1 MQKLDYEYITIVGGE
16 LSDKI
21 SHSEFK
27 SIVESILD
35 DPIGWKQY
43 NIHFTYIKG
52 KTGSISIEDA
62 KLIKYPILKI
72 YLRGENET
80 DKICGM
86 RGLSCTRFKQS
97 DKGSIDKGSIDKGSI
112 DKDLIDKGS
121 IDKDLIEYPI
131 DIIINYKNWMGGSKS
146 TLSIMDYHKYII
158 NHEVG
163 HWLGLE
169 HSKCPLEEC
178 KKRGIEAKDCPAS
191 IMQQMSKGL
200 KHLAPCGK
208 ETCTPLPPDWGVD
221 NPHREK
227 KHMHDDSGDN
237 IDNIDINDSGDNDEI
252 SLKTISIDGI
262 STIESNIESNTAIFK
277 INMSVFII
285 FIIILLLVIIIVI
298 FLTKMVKIN
307 P

>member
-1 MQKLDYEYITIVGGE
+1 MEKFEYEYITVVGNE
-16 LSDKI
+16 LSGKI

-27 SIVESILD
+27 SIVERVLD
-35 DPIGWKQY
+35 DPIGWRQY
-43 NIHFTYIKG
+43 NIHFTYMKG
-52 KTGSISIEDA
+52 KTGDISIEDA

-72 YLRGENET
+72 YIRGETET
-80 DKICGM
+80 DKICEM
-86 RGLSCTRFKQS
+86 RGLSCTRFKQN
-97 DKGSIDKGSIDKGSI
+97 
-112 DKDLIDKGS
+112 
-121 IDKDLIEYPI
+121 ETPI

-146 TLSIMDYHKYII
+146 KLSITDYRKYII

-227 KHMHDDSGDN
+227 KHMHDDRGDAIEVGDSIEYDN
-237 IDNIDINDSGDNDEI
+237 IDNDNIEYNNIDNDSIDNGANIDNGD
-252 SLKTISIDGI
+252 I
-262 STIESNIESNTAIFK
+262 STIESISSKNTPIFK
-277 INMSVFII
+277 INISIFII

-298 FLTKMVKIN
+298 FLTKTVKSN
-307 P
+307 S